1 LSPAEPWN
9 LLDHPS
15 WAWIRLARL
24 TEIEPLGELHPVGEG
39 VIFSTFEG
47 EPPDIW
53 PIMEAAAPRSSGAAA
68 VAVGLLAASA
78 VAFGLGQ
85 FLLRRGV

>member
-1 LSPAEPWN
+1 M
-9 LLDHPS
+9 LDHPS

-24 TEIEPLGELHPVGEG
+24 TQPADMDDPLIPDNYRAT
-39 VIFSTFEG
+39 IFSTFEG